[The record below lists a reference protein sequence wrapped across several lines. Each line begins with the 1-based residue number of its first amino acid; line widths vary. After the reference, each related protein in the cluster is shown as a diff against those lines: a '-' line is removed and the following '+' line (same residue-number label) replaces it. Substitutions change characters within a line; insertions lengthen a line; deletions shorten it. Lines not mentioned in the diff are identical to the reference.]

1 MAGNIKYF
9 NWRTDNQKLL
19 SWDAE
24 GTRERFLQPSYIQG
38 VKKTRET
45 ALEFDVFA

>member
-19 SWDAE
+19 SWDAK

-45 ALEFDVFA
+45 ALEFDVSA